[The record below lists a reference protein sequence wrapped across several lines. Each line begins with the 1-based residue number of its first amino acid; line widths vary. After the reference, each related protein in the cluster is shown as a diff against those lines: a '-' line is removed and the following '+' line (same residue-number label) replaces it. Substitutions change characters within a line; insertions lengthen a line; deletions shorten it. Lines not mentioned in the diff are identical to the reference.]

1 MVCIDFASKRKNI
14 IFEYKNAYFNI
25 QLIKYSVY
33 CYDAHIRLNN
43 KMAPTLVVNVL
54 LNPPTIQHSVRAN
67 IDQQAF
73 ATQILQAYAA
83 KYQRNN
89 KHCTQVS
96 DENIERL
103 LIRVAYVYT
112 THTRLQNVNNK
123 IMDVPKTDTE
133 EADEEFDESDIEFD
147 YSEADDITEDN
158 SLEEET
164 EHDEK
169 CQKQQKIEIT
179 NLPTELWNEITSF
192 LSLYNILQLTAVCK
206 SIYNILQTSQTLRNR
221 LSQIYGKKV

>member
-1 MVCIDFASKRKNI
+1 
-14 IFEYKNAYFNI
+14 
-25 QLIKYSVY
+25 
-33 CYDAHIRLNN
+33 
-43 KMAPTLVVNVL
+43 
-54 LNPPTIQHSVRAN
+54 
-67 IDQQAF
+67 
-73 ATQILQAYAA
+73 
-83 KYQRNN
+83 
-89 KHCTQVS
+89 
-96 DENIERL
+96 
-103 LIRVAYVYT
+103 
-112 THTRLQNVNNK
+112 
-123 IMDVPKTDTE
+123 MDVPKTDTE

-221 LSQIYGKKV
+221 LSQIYGKKVCDAASQRLATGEGFRELYIYQLRCLNYRHKRYIMPYMDALPSKSHLLVFGRELVWNHGNRIVSESSPLGIIHHQHNAQVYALITLNDPLVCCIGNQRIW